1 VRFSF
6 VLVVLACA
14 LTAAAQSDA
23 PADLISADRPGI
35 ADGSTT
41 MRAGA
46 FQIEAGF
53 EHDHGDDPSVPVL
66 LRYGLTSAFELR
78 VETDDWNDA
87 AVGFKY
93 HFRDEPSL
101 GIIASASIPTG
112 SGDVRLSADFNAG
125 ERWSFN
131 PNVGVAIVDEDHDR
145 FAAALAALTVQYNLT
160 RKANVFVDGALQTPE
175 QRHGTSSLI
184 VDTGAAWIV
193 GNDTQLDVSVG
204 WGAHGQTAPAVFWS
218 AGISRRF

>member
-1 VRFSF
+1 VRFSA
-6 VLVVLACA
+6 VLLLLVCA
-14 LTAAAQSDA
+14 APAAAQTDF
-23 PADLISADRPGI
+23 ISADRPGI

-41 MRAGA
+41 IRAGA

-53 EHDHGDDPSVPVL
+53 EHDHGDDPAVPVL

-78 VETDDWNDA
+78 LETDDWSDA

-93 HFRDEPSL
+93 HFRNEPSL

-131 PNVGVAIVDEDHDR
+131 PNVGIAVVDDDKDR

-160 RKANVFVDGALQTPE
+160 DRANVFVDGALQTPE

-184 VDTGAAWIV
+184 LDTGAAWIL

-204 WGAHGQTAPAVFWS
+204 WGAHGETAPSVFWS